1 DAQDPLHSDL
11 TPAVYELVKI
21 GEPTIPRMLD
31 LMLLDGECDWF
42 TRLHAE
48 TVIYR
53 IFLRKYGW
61 NNPGPG
67 WADPKDKEGFDA
79 FWKSMPSLDHNAS
92 FEERERAVKVWRE
105 WFASGRPE
113 PRRGGSQ

>member
-1 DAQDPLHSDL
+1 LGSGCVWPRLFAPPSPQEQLDELVRKIDDAQDPLHSDL

-79 FWKSMPSLDHNAS
+79 FWKSMPSLDH
-92 FEERERAVKVWRE
+92 
-105 WFASGRPE
+105 
-113 PRRGGSQ
+113 